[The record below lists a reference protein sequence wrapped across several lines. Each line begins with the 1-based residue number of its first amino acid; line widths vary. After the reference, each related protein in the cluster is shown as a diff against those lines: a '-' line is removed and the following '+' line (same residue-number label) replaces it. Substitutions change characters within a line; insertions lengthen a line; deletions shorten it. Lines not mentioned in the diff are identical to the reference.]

1 MIVDWDQRD
10 PNYRECAQKELEISL
25 IAWSAEGILEK
36 EILAFMENNIL
47 DAKARKEY
55 LRLLNALEQQD
66 LTEEQV

>member
-1 MIVDWDQRD
+1 
-10 PNYRECAQKELEISL
+10 
-25 IAWSAEGILEK
+25 
-36 EILAFMENNIL
+36 MENNIL